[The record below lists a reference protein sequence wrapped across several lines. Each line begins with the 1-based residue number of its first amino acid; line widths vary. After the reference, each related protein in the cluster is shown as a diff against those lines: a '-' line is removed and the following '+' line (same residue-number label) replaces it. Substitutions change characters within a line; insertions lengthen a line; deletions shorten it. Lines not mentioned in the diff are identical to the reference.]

1 MLLNASFFHNPKTHM
16 IILPVLKSLLY
27 FPVNLVILNQ
37 TSLNDLTL
45 EIIATP

>member
-1 MLLNASFFHNPKTHM
+1 M

-27 FPVNLVILNQ
+27 FPVNLVILSQ